1 MLKVTIRCHN
11 STCAHEQYQARI
23 MKRRYATVNLNAV
36 PESTLIEVLKV
47 NTGTKLIIQILTYCA
62 MPHAKLI

>member
-1 MLKVTIRCHN
+1 
-11 STCAHEQYQARI
+11 